1 MAYELLKTPGHPV
14 RGVLFDMDG
23 VVIDSERL
31 YTRFWME
38 AAADLGFPMTLQQ
51 ALQLRSL
58 GRGPGQAKL
67 ESFFGPAVRFD
78 AIRARR
84 IELMDVYIAEH
95 GVDEKPGIRALLA
108 YLRENGIPCAITSS
122 STIPVIGQHL
132 GKLGLLDYFTALR
145 SGKDVPKGKPA
156 PDIYLEGAAAIGVEP
171 ECCIAIEDSPAGL
184 EAAWRAGCMGVFVPD
199 QDQPDEVTLSRCF
212 AKADSLFDVM
222 ELIAGRWTGGWN
234 AARHGEAHFC
244 KHPKDTA

>member
-1 MAYELLKTPGHPV
+1 MAYELLKTPEQPIL
-14 RGVLFDMDG
+14 GVLFDMDG

-31 YTRFWME
+31 YTRFWM
-38 AAADLGFPMTLQQ
+38 AAADDLGFPMTLQQ

-67 ESFFGPAVRFD
+67 ESFFGPAVSFD

-122 STIPVIGQHL
+122 SAIPVIEQHL
-132 GKLGLLDYFTALR
+132 GKLGLLEYFTALR
-145 SGKDVPKGKPA
+145 SGKDVPNGKPA
-156 PDIYLEGAAAIGVEP
+156 PDIYLAGAAAIGAAP
-171 ECCIAIEDSPAGL
+171 ECCLAIEDSPAGL

-199 QDQPDEVTLSRCF
+199 QDQPDTVTLSRCF
-212 AKADSLFDVM
+212 AKADSLFDVL
-222 ELIAGRWTGGWN
+222 ELLRQ
-234 AARHGEAHFC
+234 R
-244 KHPKDTA
+244 